1 MKKRV
6 LSLDVLRGLTIVG
19 MIFVNNVGNLSCP
32 TLHHAA
38 WNGLT
43 LADLVFPLFLFI
55 MGMSTFL
62 SLRKYSFVPT
72 REVFVKIIRRTLLL
86 LLIGWALHA
95 WENCWSGLLN
105 FSQFSLSHLRLT
117 GVLPR
122 IAVCYLLTAI
132 VALFVKRRYIPY
144 LILTLLVGYTLLLCL
159 GNGFALDETN
169 VLSTVDR
176 HVLGASHLYQKSVVD
191 PEGLLSTLSALCN
204 SLVGFF
210 LAPLLTD
217 KKAPQ
222 LATIGVALLVV
233 GLIVS
238 TLLPLNKRVWSPS
251 YVLVSCGV
259 ASLLLSLLLYVVD
272 IHGWRRWCR
281 PLMVYGVNPLFLY
294 VLSEMMATI
303 VGYSGVFYSLAL
315 ILILGLLGEWLF
327 QKKIYIK
334 I

>member
-1 MKKRV
+1 M
-6 LSLDVLRGLTIVG
+6 SLDVLRGLTIVG
-19 MIFVNNVGNLSCP
+19 MIFVNNVGNISCP
-32 TLHHAA
+32 TLHHAT

-62 SLRKYSFVPT
+62 SLKKYSFAPSRV
-72 REVFVKIIRRTLLL
+72 VFVKIIRRTLLL

-95 WENCWSGLLN
+95 FENYWCGFFTL
-105 FSQFSLSHLRLT
+105 SQLRLT

-122 IAVCYLLTAI
+122 IAICYLLTAI
-132 VALFVKRRYIPY
+132 VALFVKRRYVPY
-144 LILTLLVGYTLLLCL
+144 LILGLLVGYTLLLCL
-159 GNGFALDETN
+159 GNGFAMDETN
-169 VLSTVDR
+169 VLATVDR
-176 HVLGASHLYQKSVVD
+176 HVLGTSHLYQKSVVD
-191 PEGLLSTLSALCN
+191 PEGLLSTISALCN
-204 SLVGFF
+204 SLVGLF

-222 LATIGVALLVV
+222 LATIGAVLLMV

-238 TLLPLNKRVWSPS
+238 TLLPLNKRIWSPS
-251 YVLVSCGV
+251 FVLVSCGV
-259 ASLLLSLLLYVVD
+259 AILLLALLLFAIDMRGY
-272 IHGWRRWCR
+272 RRWCR

-294 VLSEMMATI
+294 ILSEMMTTI
-303 VGYSGVFYSLAL
+303 VGYSGVFYALGL
-315 ILILGLLGEWLF
+315 ILILGMLGEWLH